1 MAIIKA
7 AISLALLAAFVALHA
22 GRAQDVPPSP
32 TDWAP
37 FLEQRTVEITE
48 ASTSDG
54 VPGVRALFAVAGS
67 RERVW
72 GALVDYGNF
81 PKMFRGID
89 RVEVLEKDV
98 HHAVV
103 EVWVDGEIGKLHY
116 VLDRRYERPGYHLSW
131 RKLSGDLQ
139 RIEGSWEI
147 RDTPRAGTLLLVYQS
162 YVEIGWFIPSSLYQW
177 VAKRRTAEMATAFR
191 RWIEAHPTKPDRSP
205 Q

>member
-1 MAIIKA
+1 MAILKA
-7 AISLALLAAFVALHA
+7 VVSLTLVAAFVAPQA
-22 GRAQDVPPSP
+22 GRAQDGPPSP
-32 TDWAP
+32 ADWAP
-37 FLEQRTVEITE
+37 FLQQRTVEVTE

-54 VPGVRALFAVAGS
+54 VPGVRALFAVTGS

-72 GALVDYGNF
+72 NALVDYERF
-81 PKMFRGID
+81 PEIFKGIE
-89 RVEVLEKDV
+89 RIEVLEKDAR
-98 HHAVV
+98 HAVV
-103 EVWVDGEIGKLHY
+103 ELWVEGEIGALHY
-116 VLDRRYERPGYHLSW
+116 VLERRYERPGYHLSW

-191 RWIEAHPTKPDRSP
+191 RWIETDAAEPDRP
-205 Q
+205 PR